1 MTGKGSEA
9 EPVGREVTRP
19 RALLLAARP
28 RTLPA
33 AVAPVLVG
41 CAVAYA
47 AGGLRPLPALAALL
61 VALLIQVGTN
71 YANDVLDFER
81 GTDTAARVGPLR
93 VTQAG
98 LLSPRAVKLAAATAF
113 GLAALAGIYLAA
125 VAGWAL
131 LIVGAVSILA
141 ALAYTGGPSPLAYNG
156 LADPFVMAF
165 FGFVAV
171 CGTVYVQLG
180 RVPPL
185 AFAAALPIGAL
196 ATAIL
201 VVNNVRDVETDAAA
215 GRRTL
220 PVRFGRRFGVVEY
233 AALLALAF
241 ASLPAIVAAG
251 LAGPWVLLPL
261 VLVPLAFPLLR
272 SVERERG
279 PALNATLAGTGR
291 LLLLFAALLAAGLAW
306 GGRAT

>member
-1 MTGKGSEA
+1 
-9 EPVGREVTRP
+9 VTP
-19 RALLLAARP
+19 ARALVHAARP

-41 CAVAYA
+41 WAIAWA
-47 AGGLRPLPALAALL
+47 AGSLRPLPAAATLL
-61 VALLIQVGTN
+61 FAILIQVATN

-98 LLSPRAVKLAAATAF
+98 LVSPGAMKLATAAAF
-113 GLAALAGIYLAA
+113 GLAALDGLYLAA
-125 VAGWAL
+125 VAGWGL
-131 LIVGAVSILA
+131 LVIGVVSIA
-141 ALAYTGGPSPLAYNG
+141 AGLAYTGGPSPLAYNG
-156 LADPFVMAF
+156 LADLFVMAF

-180 RVPPL
+180 QVPPL

-241 ASLPAIVAAG
+241 ASPPAIAAAG

-272 SVERERG
+272 SVARERG

-291 LLLLFAALLAAGLAW
+291 LLLLFAVLLAAGIAW
-306 GGRAT
+306 GGRAA

>member
-1 MTGKGSEA
+1 MTG
-9 EPVGREVTRP
+9 EPAHDPKRGRPASRA
-19 RALLLAARP
+19 RALVLASRP

-33 AVAPVLVG
+33 ALAPVLVG
-41 CAVAYA
+41 GAVAFA
-47 AGGLRPLPALAALL
+47 AEGFRPLRVGAAML
-61 VALLIQVGTN
+61 VALAIQVGTN

-81 GTDTAARVGPLR
+81 GTDTAERVGPLR

-98 LLSPRAVKLAAATAF
+98 LLSPRAVKLAAAAAF
-113 GLAALAGIYLAA
+113 GLAALAGLFLAA
-125 VAGWAL
+125 VAGWEL
-131 LIVGAVSILA
+131 LAVGAVSILA

-156 LADPFVMAF
+156 LADPFVMIF

-180 RVPPL
+180 QVPPL

-201 VVNNVRDVETDAAA
+201 VVNNVRDRETDAAA

-233 AALLALAF
+233 ALLLGLAF
-241 ASLPAIVAAG
+241 AALPAIVAAG
-251 LAGPWVLLPL
+251 LAGPWTLAPLLL
-261 VLVPLAFPLLR
+261 LPLAFPLTR
-272 SVERERG
+272 SVARERG

-291 LLLLFAALLAAGLAW
+291 LLLLFALLLAAGIAL
-306 GGRAT
+306 GRH